1 MAADFRPN
9 AGEQGQSSV
18 ISLKLQVKSP
28 GKQGEMGFSGSG
40 KLDGRPVFM
49 KVLGFLLPRE
59 LDTLVGT
66 GLRWPDVNSSRKNI

>member
-28 GKQGEMGFSGSG
+28 GKQGEMGF
-40 KLDGRPVFM
+40 
-49 KVLGFLLPRE
+49 
-59 LDTLVGT
+59 
-66 GLRWPDVNSSRKNI
+66 PDPESSTAGPCS